1 MNPAN
6 ERIAVALP
14 RRPGILGPDDDDYE
28 RHSSTSLFAAGKRQR
43 QDSRPRLPPVED
55 VVSTDFLQSLDRPL
69 SFPKTLERFV
79 LAARS
84 LSE

>member
-28 RHSSTSLFAAGKRQR
+28 RHSSTSLFAAR
-43 QDSRPRLPPVED
+43 
-55 VVSTDFLQSLDRPL
+55 
-69 SFPKTLERFV
+69 
-79 LAARS
+79 
-84 LSE
+84 